1 MSAIIQ
7 VLNDSDLRAFP
18 QKSNPKR
25 VTMSFVDTDS
35 KRYFLTRVANG
46 VDATGK
52 AKYCWAKGKEM
63 TRLGQ
68 GQIVNANPQ
77 VK

>member
-18 QKSNPKR
+18 QKSNPRR
-25 VTMSFVDTDS
+25 VTMSFVDDDQ

-52 AKYCWAKGKEM
+52 AKYCWAKGREM

-68 GQIVNANPQ
+68 N
-77 VK
+77 KS

>member
-1 MSAIIQ
+1 MREHKQMSAIIQ
-7 VLNDSDLRAFP
+7 VLNESDLRAFP

-35 KRYFLTRVANG
+35 KRYFLTRVTNG
-46 VDATGK
+46 VDSAGK

-63 TRLGQ
+63 KLLGQ
-68 GQIVNANPQ
+68 N
-77 VK
+77 K

>member
-7 VLNDSDLRAFP
+7 VLNDADFRAFP
-18 QKSNPKR
+18 QKNNPKR
-25 VTMSFVDTDS
+25 ITSSFVDTDG
-35 KRYFLTRVANG
+35 KRYFLTRITNG

-63 TRLGQ
+63 LLLGQ
-68 GQIVNANPQ
+68 NKQA
-77 VK
+77 

>member
-1 MSAIIQ
+1 MSFIQ
-7 VLNDSDLRAFP
+7 SLNDSDLRAFP
-18 QKSNPKR
+18 QKSNPRR

-35 KRYFLTRVANG
+35 KRYFLTRIANG
-46 VDATGK
+46 VGADGK

-63 TRLGQ
+63 TQLGNAQ
-68 GQIVNANPQ
+68 VITANPE